1 MASSPAVLDR
11 TLDRLDQFVPP
22 TGEWLYALRIWIAMM
37 LALAIAFWLQLSSA
51 SSAMICVAI
60 LAQPKRGQAMSKAV
74 YRLLGT
80 LVGGV
85 VAVALVAAFGQDR
98 TLLLVSYAVWL
109 AGCVFVAQSLRDTR
123 AYGAVLSGYTVAIIA
138 VAQIDAPQEV
148 FGEAVE
154 RVAAIVLG
162 ILVITFIND
171 ALGAPTAWP
180 GVRDG
185 LARAAAGADAYCAE
199 VLDGAAP
206 APERA
211 AALIRQVTAV
221 RADAH
226 AVASER
232 RGRHR
237 AAAARSAIAALYAQI
252 AACHALVEARERIAG
267 PAPAVDEA
275 AALCREAVG
284 AGPGPE
290 RLEAI
295 GTRLRALVEAAVGAG
310 RPVAEVA
317 ALQRALD
324 LANAATFVEDGAR
337 CLATGGR
344 PLRDTL
350 LPTHRDVQE
359 ALRAALRIALSF
371 GLTAAFFI
379 ALGLPQTTF
388 ALVQASATCAL
399 SSVTPDPRRF
409 ALSVAIAMP
418 VAVVLAGLARFG
430 LLIHGQGFPVF
441 AITLAPIVF
450 LACFLSLRPAT
461 AGVGFILLV
470 FTPVLIS
477 PANPQSYDA
486 GTFFMN
492 ALLIVAA
499 GFILF
504 LTIRLVLPVSAGQHR
519 AFALDTV
526 RRDLA
531 DALAGEGG
539 DATTRTSLNADRL
552 VQFSRWTSGSSTARR
567 ASLRHAVALLRLE
580 AAAARA
586 HAQLRRLAEVPGPAE
601 AVAPARSALAAGSA
615 AGLARSAGALVA
627 AGRGAAPS
635 TRLTIARA
643 AADLAAASWLI
654 ARHGRLLRRL
664 RLVEA

>member
-1 MASSPAVLDR
+1 MASIPAVLDR
-11 TLDRLDQFVPP
+11 SLDRIDRIVPP
-22 TGEWLYALRIWIAMM
+22 TEQWLYALRIWIAMM
-37 LALAIAFWLQLSSA
+37 LALGLAFWLQLSSA
-51 SSAMICVAI
+51 SSALVCVAI
-60 LAQPKRGQAMSKAV
+60 LAQPKRGQALSKAI
-74 YRLLGT
+74 YRLVGT

-85 VAVALVAAFGQDR
+85 VAVAMVAAFAQDR
-98 TLLLVSYAVWL
+98 TLLLVAYAVWL
-109 AGCVFVAQSLRDTR
+109 AGCVFVAQYLRDTR

-138 VAQIDAPQEV
+138 VAQIDAPQAV
-148 FGEAVE
+148 FGAAVE

-162 ILVITFIND
+162 IVVISVVND
-171 ALGAPTAWP
+171 ALGAPVTWP
-180 GVRDG
+180 GVRDA
-185 LARAAAGADAYCAE
+185 LAEARSGTDAYCAG
-199 VLDGAAP
+199 VLGGAEP

-211 AALIRQVTAV
+211 SALIRQVTAV

-226 AVASER
+226 AVETER

-237 AAAARSAIAALYAQI
+237 AAGARSAIAALYTQI
-252 AACHALVEARERIAG
+252 AACHALVEARGRLAG

-275 AALCREAVG
+275 VALCREAV

-290 RLEAI
+290 RREAI
-295 GTRLRALVEAAVGAG
+295 GTRLRALVAEAVGAG
-310 RPVAEVA
+310 RAVAEVA

-337 CLATGGR
+337 ALATGAR
-344 PLRDTL
+344 PLRDAH
-350 LPTHRDVQE
+350 LPTHRDAQE
-359 ALRAALRIALSF
+359 ALRSALRVALAF
-371 GLTAAFFI
+371 GLTAALFI

-388 ALVQASATCAL
+388 ALVQVSATCAL
-399 SSVTPDPRRF
+399 SSVTPDPRQF
-409 ALSVAIAMP
+409 ARSVAIAMP
-418 VAVVLAGLARFG
+418 VAVVLAGLTLYG
-430 LLIHGQGFPVF
+430 VLIYGQGFPLF
-441 AITLAPIVF
+441 AIALAPTVF

-461 AGVGFILLV
+461 AGIGFILLV
-470 FTPVLIS
+470 FTPVLVA
-477 PANPQSYDA
+477 PANPQTYEA
-486 GTFFMN
+486 GTFLMN

-519 AFALDTV
+519 VFALDTV

-552 VQFSRWTSGSSTARR
+552 VQFSRWTSGSGAARR

-586 HAQLRRLAEVPGPAE
+586 HAQLRRLAAVPGLAGAVTPAQ
-601 AVAPARSALAAGSA
+601 AALAAGSGT
-615 AGLARSAGALVA
+615 GLARAAGALVA
-627 AGRGAAPS
+627 AGRAEEPA